1 MLNDRETAQY
11 THTLNVTAT
20 GDYRCT
26 VANTASSDSATIT
39 VEMKTH
45 CLCFSATILQ
55 LPHLPVMRQ
64 QSRMVPLVS
73 ECPGLHP
80 VMPLATG
87 STIPAVEE
95 TVVVRMSV
103 EDTLTATL

>member
-1 MLNDRETAQY
+1 MQQNSAVGSPPSD
-11 THTLNVTAT
+11 VTA
-20 GDYRCT
+20 
-26 VANTASSDSATIT
+26 V
-39 VEMKTH
+39 
-45 CLCFSATILQ
+45 Q
-55 LPHLPVMRQ
+55 
-64 QSRMVPLVS
+64 LVS

>member
-1 MLNDRETAQY
+1 
-11 THTLNVTAT
+11 
-20 GDYRCT
+20 
-26 VANTASSDSATIT
+26 
-39 VEMKTH
+39 
-45 CLCFSATILQ
+45 
-55 LPHLPVMRQ
+55 
-64 QSRMVPLVS
+64 MVPLVS

-95 TVVVRMSV
+95 TVVVRVSV

>member
-1 MLNDRETAQY
+1 
-11 THTLNVTAT
+11 
-20 GDYRCT
+20 
-26 VANTASSDSATIT
+26 
-39 VEMKTH
+39 
-45 CLCFSATILQ
+45 
-55 LPHLPVMRQ
+55 
-64 QSRMVPLVS
+64 MVPLVS

-80 VMPLATG
+80 VMPLATE